1 MARFTADPT
10 GRERVLGDEEIIVSK
25 TDPSGKI
32 QYVNQT
38 FLKISGFTERE
49 VLGQPHSMVRH
60 PDVMPRCVFKL
71 LWDTIQGGH
80 EVFAYVC
87 NLSKNGDHYWVFAHV
102 TPSFS
107 ENGSIVGYHSNR
119 RAPDRNT
126 LKTVMELYKHLL
138 QEERRITDRRE
149 SLKLT
154 MDLLQKTVTAKS
166 TNYDEF
172 IHTL

>member
-1 MARFTADPT
+1 
-10 GRERVLGDEEIIVSK
+10 
-25 TDPSGKI
+25 
-32 QYVNQT
+32 
-38 FLKISGFTERE
+38 
-49 VLGQPHSMVRH
+49 
-60 PDVMPRCVFKL
+60 MPRCVFKL

-87 NLSKNGDHYWVFAHV
+87 NLSKNGDDYWVFAHV